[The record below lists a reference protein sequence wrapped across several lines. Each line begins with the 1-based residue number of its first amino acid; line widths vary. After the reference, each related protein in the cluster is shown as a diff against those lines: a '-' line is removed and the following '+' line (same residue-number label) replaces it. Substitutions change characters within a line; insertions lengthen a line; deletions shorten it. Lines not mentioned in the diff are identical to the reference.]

1 MKIAELFH
9 SIQGEGKLM
18 GVPSAFVRVSGC
30 NLRCA
35 WCDTPY
41 ASWNQDGQEMPVDVI
56 VDRVRSFGTEHIVL
70 TGGEPLIMPEI
81 EQLVSRLKEQPC
93 HITVETAGTIYKP
106 LKLDLASVSPK
117 LSNSTP
123 HVREAGRFAATHE
136 EHRLNPPAIQRFID
150 ASLDFQLKFVVN
162 SEQDLSE
169 IRLLLAT
176 LRGWKPADILLMP
189 EGTDARTLAGRA
201 EWIVEACRQ
210 TGFRFCPR
218 LHVQLYGNRRG
229 V

>member
-1 MKIAELFH
+1 MKISELFH

-41 ASWNQDGQEMPVDVI
+41 ASWNPDGQEMDIPTVVQ
-56 VDRVRSFGTEHIVL
+56 RVRAFGAKHIVI

-81 EQLVSRLKEQPC
+81 EELVTLLKEASC
-93 HITVETAGTIYKP
+93 HVTVETAGTIYKR
-106 LKLDLASVSPK
+106 LKLDLASISPK
-117 LSNSTP
+117 LFNSTP
-123 HVREAGRFAATHE
+123 RERDGGRFAQAHE
-136 EHRLNPPAIQRFID
+136 EHRLNPAAIQQFMD
-150 ASLDFQLKFVVN
+150 TSPEFQLKFVVN

-169 IRLLLAT
+169 ISQLLT
-176 LRGWKPADILLMP
+176 SIRGWKPSDVLLMP
-189 EGTDARTLAGRA
+189 EGIDAHTLAGRA
-201 EWIVEACRQ
+201 EWIVKACK
-210 TGFRFCPR
+210 THGYRFCPR
-218 LHVQLYGNRRG
+218 LHVELYGHQRG